1 MVAREVVRDMVEV
14 GRGRA
19 VRETVEVVKV
29 ATREQEVSMAVP
41 GQMVERVA
49 LRDRAVTRAHEAV
62 AHEAV
67 ARAQEAVARA
77 QEMLVMVEVG

>member
-1 MVAREVVRDMVEV
+1 MVEV

-67 ARAQEAVARA
+67 AHEAVARAQEAVARA